1 MTPAEVAIR
10 LLDIKAEIDA
20 LGKELAELRLSTSE
34 SMPLEKRP
42 MLLVQ
47 SRTVLACVSS
57 LITTAACQADVDAFE
72 GYYAAKKDAA
82 Q

>member
-1 MTPAEVAIR
+1 MTPAEVVIR

-20 LGKELAELRLSTSE
+20 LGKELAELRLSHE
-34 SMPLEKRP
+34 STPVEKRP